1 MPLNRALWSLVRSRQ
16 PKAIISL
23 VRSLTGESMVDVKE
37 LTKRA
42 RAVNEMGLSDGEGA
56 VVLHVSVDTVGYLGE
71 QGEEGG
77 LPPSDVKIGWR
88 SLGVSGKRMALMSDI
103 LSDIILEE
111 LEKRQMEAD
120 AVVGIALNGVPFAT
134 YISESLDLDLA
145 VYKPPSMRGEGG
157 GAISSNYASLEGKRT
172 IIIDDVITT
181 GATAEEAVKDV
192 REAGGEPILIVVI
205 VNKSSLNEINRVP
218 LRGLI
223 RARSMGGTILGG
235 GPLHSFPYH

>member
-1 MPLNRALWSLVRSRQ
+1 
-16 PKAIISL
+16 
-23 VRSLTGESMVDVKE
+23 MVDVKE

-42 RAVNEMGLSDGEGA
+42 RVLNEKGLSDREVA
-56 VVLHVSVDTVGYLGE
+56 DELHLSVDTVRYLVE
-71 QGEEGG
+71 QGEEDG

-88 SLGVSGKRMALMSDI
+88 SLGVSGRRMALMSDI
-103 LSDIILEE
+103 LSDIIEE
-111 LEKRQMEAD
+111 EMNKGQKRAD
-120 AVVGIALNGVPFAT
+120 TVLGIALNGLPFAT
-134 YISESLDLDLA
+134 YISENLGLDLA
-145 VYKPPSMRGEGG
+145 VYKPPAKRGEAG
-157 GAISSNYASLEGKRT
+157 GAISANYASIEGKRT
-172 IIIDDVITT
+172 VIIDDVITT

-205 VNKSSLNEINRVP
+205 VNKSSLNEIGGVP